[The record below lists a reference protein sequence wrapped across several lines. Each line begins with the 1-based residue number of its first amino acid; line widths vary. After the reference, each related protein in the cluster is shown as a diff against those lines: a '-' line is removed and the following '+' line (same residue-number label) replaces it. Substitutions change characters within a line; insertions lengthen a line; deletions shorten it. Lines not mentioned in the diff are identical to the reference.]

1 MKNNGRVDILQPPDS
16 ISQFKLYDKNITK
29 STSYTDAVQGI
40 FYNTSLS
47 DTYFSSDNVQII
59 QNGIRAGVYKMSKN
73 KLVIAPQNIDTIKI
87 IMRSIFLQHSI
98 NSPSG
103 IKEQIERLNNLVLEY
118 AIPKVY
124 GEAIG
129 YINYKK
135 DSSTIATP
143 INRPTMCRV
152 NDKQLEEHP
161 WLVKK

>member
-1 MKNNGRVDILQPPDS
+1 MNNNGRIDIIQPPNA

-29 STSYTDAVQGI
+29 STSYTDAVEGI
-40 FYNTSLS
+40 FYNTILS
-47 DTYFSSDNVQII
+47 DTYFSSENIQII
-59 QNGIRAGVYKMSKN
+59 QNGIRAGVFNKSKG
-73 KLVIAPQNIDTIKI
+73 KLIIAPQDLDTIKI
-87 IMRSIFLQHSI
+87 IMRSIFLQHAI

-118 AIPKVY
+118 SIPKVY

-129 YINYKK
+129 YIKYKK
-135 DSSTIATP
+135 DSSTIAVP
-143 INRPTMCRV
+143 INLPILSRS